1 MLKPVA
7 VQMSFRKRRLPFDG
21 LLCAVFGVALLFASL
36 SDVSLAQDGRP
47 ERPASTTARAPS
59 AASQARPRFERVF
72 VPARQPGSWPDGKW
86 IPIEA
91 ERVLPFLNDDP
102 VRKPVSQTWFS
113 SAVYS
118 ATFDPVSQTLIA
130 GAATLEIA
138 SSTDNSTSRLEPIP
152 DFIPLDPLN
161 LSIQSAVWS
170 DDGKRAILGADSEGE
185 QKLFSRGRHGSLKLQ
200 WKKASRRTPFGLE
213 FDIALPRAIVSK
225 LQLMLPDG
233 WVATTVGSGFPL
245 TAGNAAQPWT
255 FPLGIRNQVRVRVSP
270 VAASSAP
277 TSAPPVAWQQN
288 TRFAVR
294 LDSLQG
300 FAEFNLDGSN
310 LSVASLPTL
319 LVPEE
324 YQIDSLRDAA
334 NVPILWKREEPVAG
348 GLQRIQLAPGS
359 EAVAIIDRFTMTFSP
374 STPSRQSRLVL
385 KAPRLS
391 SGILLDG
398 SRVNVTVAA
407 PLTVGSYM
415 PSGMRLLETSPPD
428 HDAGGGE
435 FRLTFQQFQSESTL
449 DLQLSRP
456 GQTEPSIDVRELA
469 LLQLDQTP
477 PTVIADIQLTAGTRD
492 IFDFRTLLPRNWEV
506 NSVQLVTPGRTAQ
519 PDSIADD
526 RQITWQLQDSSDS
539 HRRLTVDFADSL
551 PLKRPVILRIHAD
564 LPDTANALQIT
575 PVAVPD
581 LPMRVEL
588 TIAVI
593 DRAPARST
601 LNSSLFQQLPRSA
614 AAARADWSTLISAT
628 DEDTRFWSAR
638 LWNGPEDAMSTKLL
652 IPERTS
658 AGNPESTEEAATKP
672 AETAELTP
680 RSLTSPSSEP
690 RSPGL
695 RPVATAL
702 LKSRISLGAGRDEH
716 ALTWQF
722 LYPIS
727 AGVFQFTLPDSATL
741 LFVEWDGERTPVN
754 ESGQD
759 CSIPVPQSATGQR
772 LTVHYTLPSIDV
784 FLRETYRAAVPRA
797 DVAIAGFRW
806 STTVSDDIAIV
817 SFSDDFSVS
826 VDSARHDG
834 SATSSANLSNPGWLV
849 WFFGPLTRSSKQ
861 TAFNPVSADS
871 WVSWATAPPP
881 TADETAGWRTV
892 TAESGSMPDSFA
904 VHICH
909 IGRRH
914 HLAWFILIVSGLVG
928 AILRATQVTAR
939 SRIGILWVTGC
950 IASAALVPATYA
962 ELIGAGVLGSIL
974 AALIPRRL
982 IRPPRVEEPV
992 TRTVQRSMPSTVSV
1006 RNIPTALIFVAVGS
1020 GLAACLAQDET
1031 RNVEPTIQVLIPY
1044 EDAKNPTATIPTLV
1058 YVDRSS
1064 LPRLE
1069 SLSPLRKAQPDSLV
1083 TRADYRGT
1091 VDSIGRIQLT
1101 ADLIIAIRGTPAE
1114 VLLGIPARFLTGRSE
1129 SELDGRPVKLLPDVS
1144 GQRLILTLPSSTAE
1158 PETPLPATTETD
1170 PKQSSPEASNLP
1182 VPASGFDEWSL
1193 HTLSFQ
1199 LRPEV
1204 VSKGNTVANAIP
1216 VPRVADGRL
1225 VLSFIDVPASLRVSD
1240 STIPLAA
1247 LSNRLERNLEPAAD
1261 LQIEWSS
1268 TEESPVVDQPGIEC
1282 RSSAVVHSE
1291 WIDRHLTVKY
1301 PAGSTSRFLAW
1312 RLPGDSL
1319 VREESIKA
1327 PGLSSVQIR
1336 STTDGRVVLLEIEPP
1351 SDRFLIEIPWR
1362 QPRSRPLKAGFDVE
1376 VPVDPFRNQ
1385 LVLATQEHLAGF
1397 SPALGFPLI
1406 PQVQTPLS
1414 ETDTARETA
1423 SETWQSLWLE
1433 GERSRPANLIVGL
1446 KQLAKLSLDVAPQ
1459 SPRRTARP
1467 TQLLKIARDQVEMR
1481 FSAEIAVAQAAAF
1494 VHELRIPAQLAI
1506 DSVTVFED
1514 DVDRLSHWDRR
1525 GSTLL
1530 LHLGNGTTGRQN
1542 VVLEG
1547 RLPVAAD
1554 GRLPVAEVT
1563 VENAISAEP
1572 VVRILRPTDLNVV
1585 AGKGLELVAATSPD
1599 EPRESALPN
1608 GDTAVDSISQLSAR
1622 YRFTSTNKTAP
1633 RSGLVVIS
1641 SAAPRDR
1648 VHAMTVLRSTTPE
1661 SINVELLVLAQS
1673 LQKPQLVLQFPDWP
1687 FVSNSIAHAECADL
1701 LSQKFDPELQV
1712 LTLTF
1717 ADPVPRN
1724 LSVLILATLT
1734 RDRVSESSEDT
1745 PQQFQLRPPSIAASH
1760 VELFLVLASDLKTEL
1775 AAAIQNQ
1782 PEANRD
1788 SPGQFLNEFQEPA
1801 FMRPLLER
1809 RLIEDAVIWQ
1819 SPLTIARVRPAL
1831 TLPSSKAL
1839 VMHAF
1844 MPGRKKSAIGLT
1856 RILLVPNQQN
1866 PVAIDWP
1873 ADVRLIAVYVNDRPQ
1888 RASAPE
1894 NGRLNV
1900 ALPDEAGPQLIELL
1914 WQQVRTSSG
1923 LKIRRTESV
1932 LPAPRIPSVEP
1943 VPILI
1948 IPSRGTSVMSVGTGD
1963 DQEASH
1969 LLLNSL
1975 EEWDARLPQS
1985 RGCEILTTRILEA
1998 LAPLEESE
2006 ADDATATDRLGQ
2018 EERARSLLA
2027 VRLRFETSPSLSHQS
2042 GVASGLESVFQDRE
2056 RSTTLVAVRQSSPV
2070 SLWVIDDRLDG
2081 IMTGVFVA
2089 LLAFPVVW
2097 LLLRLETGDRLAVN
2111 PTMSWL
2117 MLGLIWWLCL
2127 RASPAGLL
2135 VAGVSSV
2142 CLTVRFLKSHR
2153 HGKSAA

>member
-1 MLKPVA
+1 
-7 VQMSFRKRRLPFDG
+7 MSFQKRRLPFDG
-21 LLCAVFGVALLFASL
+21 LFCAVFGVALLVASF
-36 SDVSLAQDGRP
+36 SDDSLAQDGGP
-47 ERPASTTARAPS
+47 ERPASTTARGPL
-59 AASQARPRFERVF
+59 ASSHAGPRFERVF

-91 ERVLPFLNDDP
+91 ERVLSLLSDEP
-102 VRKPVSQTWFS
+102 VRKPVGQTWFS

-118 ATFDPVSQTLIA
+118 ATFDPVSQTLI
-130 GAATLEIA
+130 GGTATLEIA
-138 SSTDNSTSRLEPIP
+138 SSVNNSTNRFEPIP

-161 LSIQSAVWS
+161 LSIQSAVWG
-170 DDGKRAILGADSEGE
+170 DDGKRAILGADSGGE
-185 QKLFSRGRHGSLKLQ
+185 QKLFSQGQQGSLNLQ
-200 WKKASRRTPFGLE
+200 WEKSARRTPFGLQ

-225 LQLMLPDG
+225 LQLKLPDG

-245 TAGNAAQPWT
+245 TAGNATQPWT
-255 FPLGIRNQVRVRVSP
+255 IPLGIRNQVRVRVSP
-270 VAASSAP
+270 VAANLAP
-277 TSAPPVAWQQN
+277 TSSSPVAWQQN

-300 FAEFNLDGSN
+300 FAEFNLVGSN
-310 LSVASLPTL
+310 LDVTSLPTL

-334 NVPILWKREEPVAG
+334 NVPILWKREEPVTG

-359 EAVAIIDRFTMTFSP
+359 EAASIIDRFTMTFSP
-374 STPSRQSRLVL
+374 SKPSRESRLAL

-398 SRVNVTVAA
+398 SRVNITVAA
-407 PLTVGSYM
+407 PLTVGSYA

-456 GQTEPSIDVRELA
+456 GQAEVSIDVRELA

-492 IFDFRTLLPRNWEV
+492 IFDFRTLLPRTWEV
-506 NSVQLVTPGRTAQ
+506 NSVQLVTQGRPAQ
-519 PDSIADD
+519 PDSIVDD

-564 LPDTANALQIT
+564 LPDTANALQIS

-581 LPMRVEL
+581 LPTRVEL

-593 DRAPARST
+593 DRAPARAT
-601 LNSSLFQQLPRSA
+601 LNSSLFHQLPRSA

-638 LWNGPEDAMSTKLL
+638 LWDGPEDAMSTKLL
-652 IPERTS
+652 IPERTTAVDTES
-658 AGNPESTEEAATKP
+658 KDEVATNPSGAVEAA
-672 AETAELTP
+672 L
-680 RSLTSPSSEP
+680 
-690 RSPGL
+690 RSPASFSGETSSAGL
-695 RPVATAL
+695 RPVATAD

-716 ALTWQF
+716 ALTWRF

-727 AGVFQFTLPDSATL
+727 AGVFQFKLPESATL
-741 LFVEWDGERTPVN
+741 LFVEWNGERTPVN
-754 ESGQD
+754 QTGQD
-759 CSIPVPQSATGQR
+759 CSIPVPRSATGQR
-772 LTVHYTLPSIDV
+772 LTVHYTLPSVDI

-826 VDSARHDG
+826 VDSVRRDG
-834 SATSSANLSNPGWLV
+834 SATANANLSNPGWLV
-849 WFFGPLTRSSKQ
+849 WFFGPLARTSKQ

-871 WVSWATAPPP
+871 WVSWATTPPP
-881 TADETAGWRTV
+881 TADESSGWRTV

-914 HLAWFILIVSGLVG
+914 HLAWFILVVSGLVG
-928 AILRATQVTAR
+928 AVLRATQVTAR

-982 IRPPRVEEPV
+982 IRPVRVDEPV

-1058 YVDRSS
+1058 YVDRAS
-1064 LPRLE
+1064 LPLIE
-1069 SLSPLRKAQPDSLV
+1069 SLSPSRKAQPDSLV

-1091 VDSIGRIQLT
+1091 VDSIGRLQLT
-1101 ADLIIAIRGTPAE
+1101 ADLIIAIRGTPSE

-1144 GQRLILTLPSSTAE
+1144 GHRLILTLPSSTAG

-1170 PKQSSPEASNLP
+1170 PKQTSPEVSDLP
-1182 VPASGFDEWSL
+1182 VPASGFDEWSI
-1193 HTLSFQ
+1193 HTLSFH

-1204 VSKGNTVANAIP
+1204 ISKGNTVANAIP
-1216 VPRVADGRL
+1216 VPRVVDGRL
-1225 VLSFIDVPASLRVSD
+1225 LLSFTEVPASLRVSD
-1240 STIPLAA
+1240 STIPMAT
-1247 LSNRLERNLEPAAD
+1247 LSNRLERNLEPAAE

-1268 TEESPVVDQPGIEC
+1268 TEASPLVDQPGIEC

-1301 PAGSTSRFLAW
+1301 PAGSVSRYLAW
-1312 RLPGDSL
+1312 RLPVDSL

-1351 SDRFLIEIPWR
+1351 NDRFLIEIPWR

-1376 VPVDPFRNQ
+1376 VPVDPFRTQ
-1385 LVLATQEHLAGF
+1385 FVLAPQEHLAGF
-1397 SPALGFPLI
+1397 SPALGFSLI
-1406 PQVQTPLS
+1406 PHIQLPPS
-1414 ETDTARETA
+1414 EIVTARETA
-1423 SETWQSLWLE
+1423 GENWQSFWLE
-1433 GERSRPANLIVGL
+1433 GERFRSANLIVGL

-1459 SPRRTARP
+1459 SPRLTARP

-1514 DVDRLSHWDRR
+1514 DVDRLSHWDRH
-1525 GSTLL
+1525 GSSLL

-1542 VVLEG
+1542 IVLEG

-1554 GRLPVAEVT
+1554 GRLSVVEVT
-1563 VENAISAEP
+1563 VENASSAEP

-1585 AGKGLELVAATSPD
+1585 AGEGLELVAEASPD
-1599 EPRESALPN
+1599 EPRESALPP
-1608 GDTAVDSISQLSAR
+1608 GDSVVDTTSQLSAR
-1622 YRFTSTNKTAP
+1622 YRFTSQNKTAP
-1633 RSGLVVIS
+1633 RSGVVVIS

-1648 VHAMTVLRSTTPE
+1648 VHVMTVLRSTTPE
-1661 SINVELLVLAQS
+1661 SISVELLVSAQS

-1687 FVSNSIAHAECADL
+1687 FASSSMPHAECADL
-1701 LSQKFDPELQV
+1701 LSQKFDPESQV

-1724 LSVLILATLT
+1724 LSALILATLT
-1734 RDRVSESSEDT
+1734 RDRDSEPSEDAS
-1745 PQQFQLRPPSIAASH
+1745 QQVQLSPPLIDASH
-1760 VELFLVLASDLKTEL
+1760 VELFLAVASELKTGQV
-1775 AAAIQNQ
+1775 AAFQNR
-1782 PEANRD
+1782 PAANRD
-1788 SPGQFLNEFQEPA
+1788 SLGRFLNEFQEPA
-1801 FMRPLLER
+1801 FMRPTLES

-1819 SPLTIARVRPAL
+1819 SPLTISRVRPAL
-1831 TLPSSKAL
+1831 TSPLSKAL

-1856 RILLVPNQQN
+1856 RILLVSNQQN
-1866 PVAIDWP
+1866 SVAIDWP
-1873 ADVRLIAVYVNDRPQ
+1873 ADVRLIAVYVNNQPQ
-1888 RASAPE
+1888 RASDPE

-1900 ALPDEAGPQLIELL
+1900 ALPDEATPQLIELL

-1932 LPAPRIPSVEP
+1932 LPAPRILSVEP

-1948 IPSRGTSVMSVGTGD
+1948 IPSRGTSVMSAGAGFD
-1963 DQEASH
+1963 EEASH

-1975 EEWDARLPQS
+1975 EEWDARLPQGH
-1985 RGCEILTTRILEA
+1985 GCEILTTRILEA
-1998 LAPLEESE
+1998 LTPLEDSA
-2006 ADDATATDRLGQ
+2006 ADEETAADRLGK

-2027 VRLRFETSPSLSHQS
+2027 ARLRFETSPSLSDQS
-2042 GVASGLESVFQDRE
+2042 GVASGLESVFQNRD
-2056 RSTTLVAVRQSSPV
+2056 RSTTLVAARQSSPV

-2081 IMTGVFVA
+2081 IMTSVFVA
-2089 LLAFPVVW
+2089 LLAFPAIW

-2135 VAGVSSV
+2135 VAGVSAV

-2153 HGKSAA
+2153 HKTTAA